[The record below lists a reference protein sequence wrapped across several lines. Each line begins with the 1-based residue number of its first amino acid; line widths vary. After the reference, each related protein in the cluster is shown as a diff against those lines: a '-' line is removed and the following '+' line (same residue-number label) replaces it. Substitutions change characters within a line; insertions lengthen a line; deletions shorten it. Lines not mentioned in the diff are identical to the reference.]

1 MSITNEQLA
10 ELLAGIA
17 RSQQA
22 IIDAIESESAGWRGT
37 HLLPKL
43 NTAANMRVANV
54 RLLDLPSRI
63 LLRSQARVSMDV
75 ATIARDLAIAMGG
88 ASAAVAP
95 SAPPASIAS
104 SAATTAPAMAVGA
117 IGAVAAV
124 TAVATPA
131 APASTTNP
139 VADDEELN
147 FFDN

>member
-22 IIDAIESESAGWRGT
+22 IIDAIESESGGWRST

-43 NTAANMRVANV
+43 NTAANMRIANV

-63 LLRSQARVSMDV
+63 LLRSQARVPMDV
-75 ATIARDLAIAMGG
+75 ATILRDLNLAIDSEGVASPV
-88 ASAAVAP
+88 SAAAAP
-95 SAPPASIAS
+95 KSAL
-104 SAATTAPAMAVGA
+104 AAPVV
-117 IGAVAAV
+117 AVAA
-124 TAVATPA
+124 AASA
-131 APASTTNP
+131 ISAPAPANP
-139 VADDEELN
+139 TDDEELN